1 MDQLPDYMKISYK
14 ALLDVYEEM
23 KQLLPEEREYRV
35 EYARKAVRTLTV
47 LKPYDHQQINAQFGL
62 IIY

>member
-23 KQLLPEEREYRV
+23 KQLLPEGRHYRV

-47 LKPYDHQQINAQFGL
+47 LNMNNTR
-62 IIY
+62 